1 MAITALLHLSFFFF
15 QGVEVLIDV
24 ETYEYFSVHSAG
36 SEGVLVLI
44 QHYRDIPLMRKES
57 FVLAPG
63 NEADVGLSITEIIT
77 SQSAIKRFAPIERDC
92 YTHDEVNL
100 RSLPLKKGYRMSMKN
115 CLYDKALHATKA
127 ICGCKPP
134 FYVLGALGNIT
145 TCQGTQLDCAYKIFD
160 DPNNHFEL
168 GTEKTCLAP
177 CNDQIYDSRITL
189 AGYPNRAMF
198 SKRPEICSIA
208 RKLLKICQ
216 GWVDPHAVMAYGQ
229 YGDELKIKKNV
240 LLSMYPKLCDVLT
253 DVFGHEPY
261 VTSNVSCPELRRQLL
276 DAANSKAIFEELYRY
291 AKENL
296 LWLNVYIKDS
306 FATRI
311 IRDERMTRTS
321 FVANVGGLLG
331 LCMGF
336 SLVSVAE
343 ILYFC
348 FKRNNSTWSFRKL
361 WQRPPKEGQEAA
373 AASNVTNDLEQQK
386 DGPVI
391 SS

>member
-1 MAITALLHLSFFFF
+1 M
-15 QGVEVLIDV
+15 LIDV
-24 ETYEYFSVHSAG
+24 ETYEYFSSHSSG

-63 NEADVGLSITEIIT
+63 HEADVGLSVTEIIT
-77 SQSAIKRFAPIERDC
+77 SQAAITRFTPQERDC
-92 YTHDEVNL
+92 YVHDEVNL
-100 RSLPLKKGYRMSMKN
+100 NSLPLKKGYRMSMKN
-115 CLYDKALHATKA
+115 CLYDKALQATKEV
-127 ICGCKPP
+127 CNCKPP

-160 DPNNHFEL
+160 DPSNYKVNGSEQV
-168 GTEKTCLAP
+168 CLAP
-177 CNDQIYDSRITL
+177 CNDQVYDSRITL
-189 AGYPNRAMF
+189 ATYPNRAMF
-198 SKRPEICSIA
+198 SKRPEICSLV

-216 GWVDPHAVMAYGQ
+216 GWVDPYAVGAYGQ

-240 LLSMYPKLCDVLT
+240 LIDSYPEMCDLLT
-253 DVFGHEPY
+253 GVFG
-261 VTSNVSCPELRRQLL
+261 SNPFMTFNYTCLDVRQALISA
-276 DAANSKAIFEELYRY
+276 DSSRQIFDMLHKYS
-291 AKENL
+291 KENL
-296 LWLNVYIKDS
+296 LWLNVYVKDS

-336 SLVSVAE
+336 SLVSAAE

-348 FKRNNSTWSFRKL
+348 FKRHSCKGSHLFHSLSDLMKAKDKDQARPNNATKVKNTRSNSILSSSET
-361 WQRPPKEGQEAA
+361 AA
-373 AASNVTNDLEQQK
+373 NVETIVSGTE
-386 DGPVI
+386 
-391 SS
+391 